1 MTYLVGIDGG
11 GSTVR
16 VAVTDFDLVVCA
28 DSRGDTV
35 NPSVIGREAAAQRI
49 RQTVQA
55 ALKMANL
62 TAADIAGVG
71 IGVAGAA
78 DTHSSGWLVE
88 VMGGVLPDTVVA
100 PSSDMGIALVGA
112 HGKRE
117 GILVLAG
124 TGSVAYGINQAGDS
138 AQAGGWGYLLGD
150 EGSGYWI
157 GLQAIKAVIRAADG
171 YRDSDAFTHH
181 ILTTWGLEHPRDLI
195 RWVYHTQTP
204 RTRDIAALTP
214 FVIAQAEADNPLAVS
229 IIDEAA
235 QELARMAQ
243 AVIQRLHMD
252 SPAIAF
258 AGGLLEQP
266 NSLSNRLCTRLG
278 LPGIPTPRYPPV
290 IGAALLAKITLER
303 KDTSC

>member
-16 VAVTDFDLVVCA
+16 VVITDLDLVVCA
-28 DSRGDTV
+28 ESRGDTV
-35 NPSVIGREAAAQRI
+35 NPSVIGPEAAAQRI
-49 RQTVQA
+49 GQAVQA
-55 ALKMANL
+55 ALTTANL
-62 TAADIAGVG
+62 TTADIAGVG

-78 DTHSSGWLVE
+78 DTHSSGWLRD
-88 VMGGVLPDTVVA
+88 VMRDVLPGAVVA

-157 GLQAIKAVIRAADG
+157 GLQAIKAVIAAADG
-171 YRDSDAFTHH
+171 YGDPNIFTDR
-181 ILTTWGLEHPRDLI
+181 ILATWGLEHPRDLI
-195 RWVYHTQTP
+195 HWVYRAQTP
-204 RTRDIAALTP
+204 RTRDIAALAP
-214 FVIAQAEADNPLAVS
+214 LVIAEAEAGNPLAVP
-229 IIDEAA
+229 IIEQAA
-235 QELARMAQ
+235 HELAQMTQ
-243 AVIQRLHMD
+243 AVIRRLHMD
-252 SPAIAF
+252 SPAVAF

-266 NSLSNRLCTRLG
+266 NSLSNRLCSRLG

-290 IGAALLAKITLER
+290 IGAALLAKLTLER